1 MRHVGKLAP
10 RGSRFRLAYSTLQ
23 LLKSPSTLVK
33 LLPRLSPGFSL
44 LSRRTM
50 YAARPPA
57 SVDVFF
63 DEKAFA
69 FRFVRLIVNGRMR
82 IRCAASHLSRG
93 ACSEVHLVVQRLQVL
108 PPLSKC
114 DSGLLSQLTRP
125 QRQVISCAE
134 CFRFAGTS
142 LLSAPTNAIARRGV
156 AARLPAQPPSHGAC
170 GREDRSYI
178 E

>member
-1 MRHVGKLAP
+1 
-10 RGSRFRLAYSTLQ
+10 
-23 LLKSPSTLVK
+23 
-33 LLPRLSPGFSL
+33 
-44 LSRRTM
+44 M

-93 ACSEVHLVVQRLQVL
+93 ACSELHLVVQRLQVL

-125 QRQVISCAE
+125 SEASHLLRRVL
-134 CFRFAGTS
+134 S
-142 LLSAPTNAIARRGV
+142 LRRYIL
-156 AARLPAQPPSHGAC
+156 AL
-170 GREDRSYI
+170 RSD
-178 E
+178 